1 MPDLMTA
8 LRNADAA
15 GDTEAAT
22 RIAAMIKSQNQP
34 DQSLGDQALG
44 VAENIGS
51 IVSGAI
57 AEPVAGI
64 AGIAQSINPFAEEGA
79 GAEAVSSTREAL
91 TYQPRTEAGKEQ
103 QQAIGEALQ
112 PIGEAISSAETV
124 LGESTLDMTGSPFL
138 ASIAHSLPTAA
149 LEVLG
154 FKGSKKITGAP
165 KAPTT
170 KQVQKAVVESAP
182 EIAQIKK
189 ASNAIY
195 REIDD
200 SGVTVKPEK
209 VSSLVNRISTK
220 TRKAG
225 IDADVTPKAAGAL
238 NRFNKELGEAK
249 NISDIDTLRK
259 VAQGVAG
266 QLDNTEKALGNIMIS
281 EIDDFLDNLNPSDL
295 TVPSKKGAD
304 VGKKFKAA
312 RKLWGR
318 ARRSEMIQEA
328 IEQGGN
334 AASGAENGIRVKLR
348 SIANNKK
355 KSKFFSKKELD
366 AINDVVK
373 GDFKTNIAKL
383 VGRFGF
389 SEGGA
394 TNVLSSLAGSFGGAS
409 VFGPAGAIAVP
420 AAGQASRV
428 VAQKLTKNKAK
439 FTDAI
444 VRAGNDANEI
454 TKAYLTIVPK
464 SKRSVQDLSDLLSD
478 PNLNLEELKLISNET
493 VKDAIE
499 VAKGKRAINMS
510 ASALAGTAREKE
522 QQQQ

>member
-1 MPDLMTA
+1 MNA

-22 RIAAMIKSQNQP
+22 RIVAMIQEQNKP
-34 DQSLGDQALG
+34 EDQSLGEQALG

-51 IVSGAI
+51 IVSGAV
-57 AEPVAGI
+57 AEPIAGI
-64 AGIAQSINPFAEEGA
+64 AGIVQSLNPFADEGA
-79 GAEAVSSTREAL
+79 GAEAVAATREAL
-91 TYQPRTEAGKEQ
+91 TYQPQTEAGQ
-103 QQAIGEALQ
+103 QQQEVIGETLA
-112 PIGEAISSAETV
+112 PAGEVISSVESG
-124 LGESTLDMTGSPFL
+124 LGGAALDMTGSPFI

-149 LEVLG
+149 LEILG
-154 FKGSKKITGAP
+154 FKGAKKLTGPA

-170 KQVQKAVVESAP
+170 KAIQKAVVESSP
-182 EIAQIKK
+182 EISQIKK

-200 SGVTVKPEK
+200 SGVTVKPSK
-209 VSSLVNRISTK
+209 VSSLVSRIDAK

-225 IDADVTPKAAGAL
+225 IDVDVTPKAAGAL
-238 NRFNKELGEAK
+238 KRFKSELGEAK

-281 EIDDFLDNLNPSDL
+281 EIDDFLDTLNPSDL

-334 AASGAENGIRVKLR
+334 AASGTENGIRVKLR

-355 KSKFFSKKELD
+355 KSKFFSKPELD

-409 VFGPAGAIAVP
+409 AFGPVGAIAVP
-420 AAGQASRV
+420 AVGQVSRV
-428 VAQKLTKNKAK
+428 IAQKLTKNKAR

-444 VRAGNDANEI
+444 VRAGNDADEI
-454 TKAYLTIVPK
+454 AKAYLTAVPK
-464 SKRSVQDLSDLLSD
+464 AKRSIQDLSDLLSD
-478 PNLNLEELKLISNET
+478 PNLNLDELKLIANET
-493 VKDAIE
+493 VKDAVD
-499 VAKGKRAINMS
+499 VAKGKRVINLS
-510 ASALAGTAREKE
+510 VSALSGIAREKE
-522 QQQQ
+522 QRQQ